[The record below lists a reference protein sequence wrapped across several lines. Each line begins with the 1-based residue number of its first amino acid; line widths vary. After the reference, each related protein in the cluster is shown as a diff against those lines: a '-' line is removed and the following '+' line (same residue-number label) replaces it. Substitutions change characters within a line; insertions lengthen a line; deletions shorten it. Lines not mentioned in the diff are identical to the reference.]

1 MAIRKELIMLWMF
14 LVITSITAQNGT
26 LSSSVYNSYNSEKE
40 AQIQHKHEFELPLL
54 DVLTALEDAPN
65 YRTERQLKG
74 ITIDIQFPDGEPVS
88 LELHESPVS
97 ELAHYNKYPENKTYK
112 ITGASL
118 PFISGRLAISPRG
131 VRGLIYTDARTI
143 FVEAIEGNKHTS
155 FIYNKS
161 NIFSCDA
168 DMDEYRPSNS
178 IEERSSN
185 GTGDEITE
193 YRIAIATTGEW
204 SNERNDDLV
213 VINDEINTYLTE
225 LNAIYEKEVAK
236 TFVLIA
242 DNDDLIFFDPATDG
256 LDENNRTAS
265 AQSTISGIIPSTD
278 YDLGHVFHE
287 MTYTGPAGGATGSG
301 VAGLGVVCKSSRK
314 AEGWTGVGGNYNT
327 SVVMDIFA
335 HEIAHQFNAA
345 HSFYGTSNFC
355 SGFNRS
361 AGSGYEPGS
370 GNTMMSYEG
379 ICQANG
385 ACTETHNITPVSST
399 VYFHAHS
406 IEQMLDYT
414 DIWTCGTTTSVGNTP
429 PVVTVP
435 ANKTIPMNTPFEL
448 SGSGTDANGD
458 PLIYTWEEYDTD
470 FLILSCPDGHPDDAA
485 TSTTAPLFRSFDP
498 SSDGNYRSFPQ
509 MSDILNNVQTL
520 GEILPAVGR
529 DIKLRLTA
537 RDCNTNAGGVDC
549 EDVTLTVDENSGP
562 FEVTIANDPDP
573 AFQAGESVNITWD
586 VNNTASS
593 PINCIN
599 VEILFSTD
607 GGMTFPITLAASTS
621 NDGSHTVTMPSNA
634 TTEGR
639 IKIKGLNNYFFDIN
653 NEDITIISDCI
664 ITGGDIVNAESITED
679 AGDPALDLSLITG
692 LAITEMSGT
701 LESSG
706 TNTNLNCENL
716 NTGGCVSFTNTP
728 KFETLE
734 ITVDETGNY
743 TFTRSSS
750 YISVINL
757 YEISYDNGSVC
768 TNWLSSSASWNP
780 SNGNVSLGASVT
792 ENLTAGNIYV
802 IKFSGFGSTNLGAFT
817 VNFSNS
823 VSGNVYDTKATEPAG
838 YTVSFVVV
846 DDNNNIIGVDEGPD
860 MTDDNTYTG
869 GSYTVHGLSHISS
882 TDISS
887 YIGGSFTALQNDVL
901 SGTVCGDF
909 TNNSK
914 SVTVNG
920 CTPGTKTVTNT
931 NNSGSGSLR
940 NMIADACPG
949 DIIVFSAGIPTSST
963 INLATEI
970 VISKMITVD
979 GNDVDNLSL
988 SGGFTSRIF
997 QIPNGVSVSLKNM
1010 NLINGFAA
1018 TNGGAFYNLGQVKLS
1033 DIIFENNFDGGDIS
1047 PLTGDGELII
1057 ESGEILIKD

>member
-1 MAIRKELIMLWMF
+1 MAIRTELIILFTGLF
-14 LVITSITAQNGT
+14 LSAGWAQNGT
-26 LSSSVYNSYNSEKE
+26 ITSSSSTSSIIELENEPQQTH
-40 AQIQHKHEFELPLL
+40 AFEISLNEVISSLQ
-54 DVLTALEDAPN
+54 DAPN
-65 YRTERQLKG
+65 YKTEREQRGTSVPL
-74 ITIDIQFPDGEPVS
+74 QFPDGKPVVV
-88 LELHESPVS
+88 ELHEAPVS
-97 ELAHYNKYPENKTYK
+97 QANHYNKYPQNKTYK
-112 ITGASL
+112 ITGGNL
-118 PFISGRLAISPRG
+118 PFLSGRLAISPRG
-131 VRGLIYTDARTI
+131 VRGLIYTDAQTV
-143 FVEAIEGNKHTS
+143 FVESVDGNQHIS
-155 FIYNKS
+155 YIYSKS
-161 NIFSCDA
+161 SGFGCDA
-168 DMDEYRPSNS
+168 DMEEYRASETS
-178 IEERSSN
+178 QERSTTSI
-185 GTGDEITE
+185 GDEITE

-225 LNAIYEKEVAK
+225 LNTIYEKELAK
-236 TFVLIA
+236 TFVLID

-256 LDENNRTAS
+256 LDENNRVAS
-265 AQSTISGIIPSTD
+265 AQSTISGIIPSAD
-278 YDLGHVFHE
+278 YDIGHVFHE
-287 MTYTGPAGGATGSG
+287 MTYTGPAGGGVGSG

-335 HEIAHQFNAA
+335 HEVGHQFNAA

-385 ACTETHNITPVSST
+385 SCTETHNITPISST
-399 VYFHAHS
+399 IYFHAHS
-406 IEQMLDYT
+406 VEQMLDYT
-414 DIWTCGTTTSVGNTP
+414 DIWTCGTTTSVSNTP

-435 ANKTIPMNTPFEL
+435 SNKFIPTGTPFEL
-448 SGSGTDANGD
+448 SGSGSDANGD
-458 PLIYTWEEYDTD
+458 PLVYTWEEYDTD

-509 MSDILNNVQTL
+509 RTDILNNVQTQ
-520 GEILPAVGR
+520 GEILPTVGR

-537 RDCNTNAGGVDC
+537 RDFNSNAGGVDC
-549 EDVTLTVDENSGP
+549 ADVTLTVDGSSGP

-573 AFQAGESVNITWD
+573 AFQSGESVAVTWD
-586 VNNTASS
+586 VNNTATS
-593 PINCIN
+593 PINCSN

-607 GGMTFPITLAASTS
+607 GGMTYPITLAASTS

-639 IKIKGLNNYFFDIN
+639 IKIKGIDNYFFDIN
-653 NEDITIISDCI
+653 NEDITILSDCVIAGGEI
-664 ITGGDIVNAESITED
+664 INAESITED
-679 AGDPALDLSLITG
+679 AGDLALDLDLISG

-701 LESSG
+701 LVSSG
-706 TNTNLNCENL
+706 LNTNLNCENL
-716 NTGGCVSFTNTP
+716 NTGGCVSFTNSP

-734 ITVDETGNY
+734 ITVDETGDY

-750 YISVINL
+750 YISVVNI

-768 TNWLSSSASWNP
+768 TNWLSSSATYNP
-780 SNGNVSLGASVT
+780 SNGNVSLGTSVT

-802 IKFSGFGSTNLGAFT
+802 VKFCGFGPTNLGAYT
-817 VNFSNS
+817 VSFSNS
-823 VSGNVYDTKATEPAG
+823 VGGSVYDPSATAPAG
-838 YTVSFVVV
+838 YSVSYIVV
-846 DDNNNIIGVDEGPD
+846 DASNNIVGIDAGPD
-860 MTDDNTYTG
+860 MTDDNIYFG
-869 GSYTVHGLSHISS
+869 GAYTVHGLSHITS
-882 TDISS
+882 TDIST
-887 YIGGSFTALQNDVL
+887 YVGGTFATLESDVI

-909 TNNSK
+909 TSNSK

-931 NNSGSGSLR
+931 NNAGTGSLR
-940 NMIADACPG
+940 NMVADACPG
-949 DIIVFSAGIPTSST
+949 DLIVFSSSIPDNST
-963 INLATEI
+963 VTLTTEI
-970 VISKMITVD
+970 IIDKLLTVD
-979 GNDVDNLSL
+979 GNDVDNLSV

-997 QIPNGVSVSLKNM
+997 QIPNGVTVTLNNM
-1010 NLINGFAA
+1010 NLINGFAT
-1018 TNGGAFYNLGQVKLS
+1018 TNGGAFYNLGQVKLN
-1033 DIIFENNFDGGDIS
+1033 DIIFENNFDGGNIS
-1047 PLTGDGELII
+1047 PTTGDGELII

>member
-1 MAIRKELIMLWMF
+1 MAIRKELIIF
-14 LVITSITAQNGT
+14 LLGFCLTTSWAQNANLT
-26 LSSSVYNSYNSEKE
+26 LNDN
-40 AQIQHKHEFELPLL
+40 QIDPAKSHTFDLPIDEIISAL
-54 DVLTALEDAPN
+54 DAAPN
-65 YRTERQLKG
+65 HNTERELEG
-74 ITIDIQFPDGEPVS
+74 IEIGLVLPDGNPFFV
-88 LELHESPVS
+88 ELHEAPVS
-97 ELAHYNKYPENKTYK
+97 QLEHYNKYSQNKTYK
-112 ITGASL
+112 ITGGSNPYL
-118 PFISGRLAISPRG
+118 GGRLAISPRG
-131 VRGLIYTDARTI
+131 VRGLIYTDAKTI
-143 FVEAIEGNKHTS
+143 FVESIDGEEHIS
-155 FIYNKS
+155 YVYSKS
-161 NIFSCDA
+161 SGFSCDA
-168 DMDEYRPSNS
+168 NMEEYRPEGSNQ
-178 IEERSSN
+178 ERSS
-185 GTGDEITE
+185 TSIGDEITE

-204 SNERNDDLV
+204 SNERDDDIV
-213 VINDEINTYLTE
+213 VINDEINTYLVE
-225 LNAIYEKEVAK
+225 LNAIFEKELAK
-236 TFVLIA
+236 SFVLIA
-242 DNDDLIFFDPATDG
+242 DNDNLIFFDPATDG

-265 AQSTISGIIPSTD
+265 AQATISGIIPSAD
-278 YDLGHVFHE
+278 YDLGHVLHE

-327 SVVMDIFA
+327 SIVMDIFA
-335 HEIAHQFNAA
+335 HEVGHQFNAA

-385 ACTETHNITPVSST
+385 ACTGTHNITPVSST
-399 VYFHAHS
+399 IYFHAHS
-406 IEQMLDYT
+406 VEEMLDYT

-435 ANKTIPMNTPFEL
+435 SNKTIPQGTPFEL

-458 PLIYTWEEYDTD
+458 PLVFTWEEYDTD
-470 FLILSCPDGHPDDAA
+470 FLILSCPDGHPNDAA

-520 GEILPAVGR
+520 GEILPTVAR

-537 RDCNTNAGGVDC
+537 RDFNTNAGGVDC
-549 EDVTLTVDENSGP
+549 ADVTLTVDAASGP

-573 AFQAGESVNITWD
+573 AFQSGESVTITWN

-593 PINCIN
+593 PINCTN

-607 GGMTFPITLAASTS
+607 GGMTYPITLAASTT

-639 IKIKGLNNYFFDIN
+639 IKIKGIGNYFFDIN
-653 NEDITIISDCI
+653 DEDITIISDCV
-664 ITGGDIVNAESITED
+664 ITGGDIINSESITED

-692 LAITEMSGT
+692 LAISQMSGT
-701 LESSG
+701 LVSSG

-716 NTGGCVSFTNTP
+716 NTGGCVSFTNSP

-734 ITVDETGNY
+734 ITVDETGDY

-750 YISVINL
+750 YISVINI

-768 TNWLSSSASWNP
+768 TNWLSSSATWNP
-780 SNGNVSLGASVT
+780 SNGNVSLGSSVT

-802 IKFSGFGSTNLGAFT
+802 IKFSGFGPSNLGAFT

-823 VSGNVYDTKATEPAG
+823 VSGNVYDTKATQPAG
-838 YTVSFVVV
+838 YSVSFVIV
-846 DDNNNIIGVDEGPD
+846 DDSNNVIGIDEGPD
-860 MTDDNTYTG
+860 MSDDNVYFG
-869 GSYTVHGLSHISS
+869 GAYTVHGLSHLSS
-882 TDISS
+882 TDITS
-887 YIGGSFTALQNDVL
+887 YIGGSFTDLQNDVAT
-901 SGTVCGDF
+901 GTVCGDF
-909 TNNSK
+909 TNNTK

-949 DIIVFSAGIPTSST
+949 DLIVFSPGLPTNST
-963 INLATEI
+963 INLTTEI
-970 VISKMITVD
+970 VIDKMITVD
-979 GNDVDNLSL
+979 GDDVDNLNL

-1010 NLINGFAA
+1010 NLINGFAS
-1018 TNGGAFYNLGQVKLS
+1018 TNGGAFYNLGQVKLT

-1057 ESGEILIKD
+1057 EGGEILIKD